1 MQTVK
6 LILPQPH
13 SNQNSILSDATRFVV
28 EDCGRRFGKTLLDVL
43 ETAKPSLDGQ
53 PVGIFF
59 PSYKMLS
66 PTWRDFKAVFAP
78 VTSKKDEQEHRLE
91 LVTGSVIDMWSLDN
105 ADRARGRKYKRVII
119 DEASVIPDLID
130 IWENI
135 IRATLID
142 LKGDARIKGTPK
154 GRNGFWQ
161 MYQWG
166 IANKD
171 GEWKSFHFTS
181 YDNPHLPVD
190 ELDKL
195 RLSLPERVFQQEI
208 MGAFLDDAGGV
219 FRRVMDAATAQGGK
233 VDGHSYVMGVD
244 WGKSN
249 DFTVLTIIDTNTSE
263 LAELDRFNQIDYQF
277 QLQRLTALYEKYK
290 PVKIIAEKNS
300 MGDPLIE
307 QLQRA
312 GLPVTAFNTTSASKT
327 EAIESLSLAFEQ
339 MKLKILPDPVLISE
353 LQSYEMERT
362 PSGAMKYGAP
372 SGMHDDCV
380 MSLALAWNGA
390 KQPQLSLIDNP
401 FDW

>member
-1 MQTVK
+1 V
-6 LILPQPH
+6 
-13 SNQNSILSDATRFVV
+13 
-28 EDCGRRFGKTLLDVL
+28 LDIL
-43 ETAKPSLDGQ
+43 ETAKPALNGQ

-78 VTSKKDEQEHRLE
+78 VTAKKDEQEHRLE

-105 ADRARGRKYKRVII
+105 ADRARGRRYGRVII

-166 IANKD
+166 ESKKD
-171 GEWKSFHFTS
+171 GDWNSHHFTS
-181 YDNPHLPVD
+181 YDNPYIPKD

-195 RLSLPERVFQQEI
+195 RTSLPERVFQQEI
-208 MGAFLDDAGGV
+208 MGMFLDDAGGV

-233 VDGHSYVMGVD
+233 ISGHNFVMGVD

-249 DFTVLTIIDTNTSE
+249 DFTVLTVIDTDTRE
-263 LAELDRFNQIDYQF
+263 MAELDRFNQIDYQF
-277 QLQRLTALYEKYK
+277 QLQRLTTLFEKYK
-290 PVKIIAEKNS
+290 PVKIIAESNS
-300 MGDPLIE
+300 MGVPLIE
-307 QLQRA
+307 QLERK
-312 GLPVTAFNTTSASKT
+312 GLPVRPFNTTNASKT
-327 EAIESLSLAFEQ
+327 AAIESLSLAFEQ
-339 MKLKILPDPVLISE
+339 MQLKILPDPVLISE

-380 MSLALAWNGA
+380 MSLALAWSGA
-390 KQPQLSLIDNP
+390 EQPAAQLVDNP